1 MFGSRSVHPGGV
13 NATMADASVQFFSD
27 SIDINIW
34 RGLSTTNGGETVQVQ
49 Q

>member
-1 MFGSRSVHPGGV
+1 
-13 NATMADASVQFFSD
+13 MADASVQFFSD